1 MVRHEFNVNYE
12 VMLSQL
18 APQEVF
24 IEYGTE
30 VSEQKYLWHRDVFD
44 LY

>member
-30 VSEQKYLWHRDVFD
+30 VSEEKYLWHRDVFD